1 MKKAERRSKPHGVK
15 NRRNIL
21 YGPLM
26 FLLICAAL
34 VLGMSVFFKVSKITV
49 EGSSLY
55 APEEVIEASGIEE
68 GDYLFFVNRFS
79 AASRIYSKLPH
90 IDQVKVNLALPSHV
104 TITITESSAMAY
116 IDAGTAC
123 WVLDQN
129 CKLLTTATGEETAG
143 LIRVDGVTP
152 LAPEVGAILAAGEA
166 DAAKVTYLAEILDQ
180 ILTRELTGKV
190 TAIDMSDVTNPAFA
204 YDGRFTV
211 RLGRDENVEYKF
223 SMLQSAVE
231 QLTEQDTGTIDLSID
246 KRAHFSPG

>member
-79 AASRIYSKLPH
+79 AASRIYSKLPY

-123 WVLDQN
+123 WVLDQT